1 MSTASAETRA
11 NRPVVKKAIGPR
23 LRIIFFIV
31 LALLAMIGANSLY
44 LAGVTFLAFWTGQTY
59 EDYFYNWMF
68 LVHIVLGLLIV
79 TPFLIFGII
88 HMRNTKDRKIRRTV
102 MIGYALFGVCLVVL
116 ITGFLLFRSFVDLK
130 QPALRSLVYWL
141 HVAGPLAGGWLPGL
155 WRVHR
160 AGRRARHRR
169 KSWLLERVAVRAARV
184 FSAGDTASR
193 YRAWPGPRGGTG
205 WQWHAASLAGGDRP
219 RCDRHD

>member
-141 HVAGPLAGGWLPGL
+141 HVAGPLAGGWLYWMHRLVGPKIRWRSGL
-155 WRVHR
+155 IW
-160 AGRRARHRR
+160 AG
-169 KSWLLERVAVRAARV
+169 VA
-184 FSAGDTASR
+184 
-193 YRAWPGPRGGTG
+193 
-205 WQWHAASLAGGDRP
+205 AASAAGMVWWQSTDP
-219 RCDRHD
+219 REWNVAGPEA